1 MPVKMFASWCGVGVV
16 LLGLVGCSQEASP
29 EAGPSEESDLTKAA
43 VSTFDCTVGKGVD
56 EHDDVARFSFKATG
70 LGTAK
75 TTFVK
80 DAWKVSDKS
89 GHDLTNDGEHMS
101 VVAEGFA
108 NGVDV
113 KQCRNDAKK
122 GLLCGTLVASLDNEG
137 SEMPV
142 TISLTR
148 KSDYKKGTLTIDNT
162 INTGDNSGFLH
173 APIVCTINGK

>member
-1 MPVKMFASWCGVGVV
+1 MSVKVLASLCGVGV
-16 LLGLVGCSQEASP
+16 LLGLLGCSQDVAP
-29 EAGPSEESDLTKAA
+29 GAAPSEEDDLTKSA
-43 VSTFDCTVGKGVD
+43 VSTFECTVSKGVD
-56 EHDDVARFSFKATG
+56 AHDDVAKFSFKATG
-70 LGTAK
+70 VGTSK

-89 GHDLTNDGEHMS
+89 GHSLESDGEHMS

-108 NGVDV
+108 NGVDI
-113 KQCRNDAKK
+113 KQCRKDATK

-142 TISLTR
+142 SISLTK
-148 KSDYKKGTLTIDNT
+148 KSNYKHGTLTIDNT

-173 APIVCTINGK
+173 APIDCTINGK